1 MPSVARRIAAVLA
14 AVSAA
19 LHAVMIGHAGTMA
32 LTLLIVGMAIVCLY
46 CAWEL
51 WRSPTTRAWTLVAV
65 MNLAMVA
72 VHLPLSGAHHVTH
85 VDPKAIVPQSM
96 IMTFATALSLIEVA
110 IAAAV
115 LWLRSRGNAQAVSRP
130 E

>member
-19 LHAVMIGHAGTMA
+19 LHGVMVGHAGTMA
-32 LTLLIVGMAIVCLY
+32 LTVLIVGMAIVCLY

-51 WRSPTTRAWTLVAV
+51 WRSGTTRAWTLVAV

-72 VHLPLSGAHHVTH
+72 IHLPMSGAHHVTH

-96 IMTFATALSLIEVA
+96 IMTVATVLALLEVV

-115 LWLRSRGNAQAVSRP
+115 LWYRARGNARVVGGP
-130 E
+130 D